1 MYHKLHVNFDYK
13 EAKVKELINS
23 LDTDNKELTSEI
35 FKKAKRESA
44 TDIVIKTI
52 KKLLVTNNLHPGD
65 KLPSEMEIS
74 QSLGVSR
81 GSVREAMKI
90 LSAYGI
96 VSIKRGDGTYISDNT
111 DGILFDPLLFRLIIN
126 SNDINE
132 SKEMR
137 EMIELGI
144 IKLAI
149 ENATEDDIKSLEEI
163 HLYTLK
169 VVNEKLMTV
178 DVAIETELIF
188 HTALGKATGNKMI
201 QTIYNFVME
210 LYIPNIYRNISADKF
225 GAKAVDCHGPIIE
238 AIKKRDIKAGEEA
251 IKHSVEA
258 WKYIYD
264 NFKS

>member
-1 MYHKLHVNFDYK
+1 MFDLSNVENNAY
-13 EAKVKELINS
+13 
-23 LDTDNKELTSEI
+23 
-35 FKKAKRESA
+35 KAKRESA
-44 TDIVIKTI
+44 TDIVINTI
-52 KKLLVTNNLHPGD
+52 KKLMISNSLHPGD

-96 VSIKRGDGTYISDNT
+96 VSIKRGDGTYISDNS
-111 DGILFDPLLFRLIIN
+111 DGILFDPLLFRLILN

-132 SKEMR
+132 SKELR

-149 ENATEDDIKSLEEI
+149 ENADENDIKALEEVYQ
-163 HLYTLK
+163 HTLK
-169 VVNEKLMTV
+169 MVENNLLTAEVI
-178 DVAIETELIF
+178 IETELMF

-210 LYIPNIYRNISADKF
+210 LYVPNMYRNFNNSRYGIESIE
-225 GAKAVDCHGPIIE
+225 CHRPIIE
-238 AIKKRDIKAGEEA
+238 AIKNKDLKAGEKA
-251 IKHSVEA
+251 IKHSVDV
-258 WKYIYD
+258 WKSFYNNYTD
-264 NFKS
+264 